1 MIILIDQKSISS
13 LDFKQKLTKIFI
25 HGFLHLLNYDHIR
38 LKDFKR
44 MLKEE
49 EKIFNNLESKI
60 KKLFKK
66 NYINLLYIIFLG
78 GVSSYSLPPYN
89 YYIVNFITFTL
100 FFIFIFNKKKS

>member
-1 MIILIDQKSISS
+1 MVISYDYINLPKSISS
-13 LDFKQKLTKIFI
+13 LDFKQKLIKIFI

-60 KKLFKK
+60 KK
-66 NYINLLYIIFLG
+66 
-78 GVSSYSLPPYN
+78 
-89 YYIVNFITFTL
+89 IV
-100 FFIFIFNKKKS
+100 

>member
-1 MIILIDQKSISS
+1 MIISYDYINRPKSLSS

-60 KKLFKK
+60 KK
-66 NYINLLYIIFLG
+66 
-78 GVSSYSLPPYN
+78 
-89 YYIVNFITFTL
+89 IV
-100 FFIFIFNKKKS
+100 

>member
-1 MIILIDQKSISS
+1 MVISYDYINRPKSISR

-60 KKLFKK
+60 KK
-66 NYINLLYIIFLG
+66 
-78 GVSSYSLPPYN
+78 
-89 YYIVNFITFTL
+89 IV
-100 FFIFIFNKKKS
+100 

>member
-1 MIILIDQKSISS
+1 MVISYDYINRPKSISS

-25 HGFLHLLNYDHIR
+25 HGFLHLLYYDHIR

-60 KKLFKK
+60 KK
-66 NYINLLYIIFLG
+66 
-78 GVSSYSLPPYN
+78 
-89 YYIVNFITFTL
+89 IV
-100 FFIFIFNKKKS
+100 